1 MKMKKKMSE
10 KLLAAVQKRAMA
22 RSPMGGP
29 LDGKKLVWW
38 DGYDCMWSDHG
49 NCSGTEPKWKE

>member
-1 MKMKKKMSE
+1 MSE